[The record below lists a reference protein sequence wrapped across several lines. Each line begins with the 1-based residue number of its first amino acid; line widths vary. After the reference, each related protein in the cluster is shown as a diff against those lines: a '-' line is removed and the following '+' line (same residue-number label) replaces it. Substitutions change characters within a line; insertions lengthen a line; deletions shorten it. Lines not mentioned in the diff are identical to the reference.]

1 MAGPA
6 GGGDTKGKK
15 KMFGAK
21 VGKKEL
27 KETQPSEDA
36 IRIEPVID
44 SEMRKRLATK
54 EPKVR
59 FYPYWL

>member
-1 MAGPA
+1 MAPIA
-6 GGGDTKGKK
+6 GAGDDSKPGKK

-21 VGKKEL
+21 KPKKEL

-36 IRIEPVID
+36 LRIEPVID

-54 EPKVR
+54 EPKV
-59 FYPYWL
+59 